1 MEERRKEEKRWVD
14 FVYSLCTAIRKKA
27 FFFFGAVRAYILP
40 GVTTLRCTAVFRS
53 GGWRAAQKG
62 DAIVGR
68 S

>member
-27 FFFFGAVRAYILP
+27 FFFFGAVRACILP
-40 GVTTLRCTAVFRS
+40 GVTTLRC
-53 GGWRAAQKG
+53 WRAAQKG